1 MSVSEYVRGWL
12 VIWVAERLETV
23 MLAHWLAVA
32 MLLGGTE
39 LGREGTT
46 QIGPGGHGLSS
57 TTLSAGLDFIR
68 KSVSL
73 VSFVKKKI

>member
-57 TTLSAGLDFIR
+57 TILLAGLGW
-68 KSVSL
+68 
-73 VSFVKKKI
+73 